1 LNKLS
6 QDVPSQPSIVS
17 FSSALQKFS
26 RKYFLSHGTPAVTD
40 VVVHRRI
47 FTEESKAII
56 FKFFQFWLGRG
67 VAALV
72 VDLQEIEVVE
82 YGLQSKF
89 MRGIMS

>member
-56 FKFFQFWLGRG
+56 FKFFSVLAGQGRG
-67 VAALV
+67 RACCGFTRNRSSGVWAT
-72 VDLQEIEVVE
+72 E
-82 YGLQSKF
+82 
-89 MRGIMS
+89 